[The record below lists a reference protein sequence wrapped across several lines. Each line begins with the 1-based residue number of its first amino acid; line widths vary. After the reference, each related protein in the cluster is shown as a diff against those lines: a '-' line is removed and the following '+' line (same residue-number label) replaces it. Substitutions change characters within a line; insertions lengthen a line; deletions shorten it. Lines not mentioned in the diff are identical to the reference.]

1 MAENN
6 PEAIVDEGKEGKG
19 KGSKIFLLALLPII
33 LLPLGGG
40 AFLAYSYYEDIATIS
55 NAIRRDFGKEQP
67 KEAGNQPI
75 EYGEF
80 TQLENLVVNPAASDG
95 RFLMVSLG
103 LEFNEPKVTEEIAA
117 RDVVIRDSI
126 LRLLSKRT
134 VPELSDIALRDTIKD
149 ELRESLNGILEEGD
163 INRLYFTQYVLQ

>member
-40 AFLAYSYYEDIATIS
+40 AWLAYSHYEDLATIS
-55 NAIRRDFGKEQP
+55 NAIRRDFGKEQT
-67 KEAGNQPI
+67 KEAEDEPI

-80 TQLENLVVNPAASDG
+80 AQLENLVVNPAASDG
-95 RFLMVSLG
+95 RFLMISLG
-103 LEFNEPKVTEEIAA
+103 MEFSEAAVTEEIGS
-117 RDVVIRDSI
+117 RDVVIRDTV

-134 VPELSDIALRDTIKD
+134 VPELSDIDLRDAIKD